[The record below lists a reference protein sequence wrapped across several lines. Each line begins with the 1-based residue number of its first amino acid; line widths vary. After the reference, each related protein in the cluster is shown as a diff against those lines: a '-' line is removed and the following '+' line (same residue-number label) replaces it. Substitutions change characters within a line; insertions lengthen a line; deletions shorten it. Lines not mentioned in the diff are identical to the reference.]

1 MLVFKAELLLLPAF
15 LTKIVSLLLEK
26 LKTVVMQFFFGG
38 RGGGGNKK
46 IIMVFS
52 EVANTHLVHSHKI
65 KRNV

>member
-26 LKTVVMQFFFGG
+26 MKTVVMQFFFGG
-38 RGGGGNKK
+38 RGGGDKK

-65 KRNV
+65 IRNV

>member
-26 LKTVVMQFFFGG
+26 LKTVVMQFFLAE
-38 RGGGGNKK
+38 GGGGDKK